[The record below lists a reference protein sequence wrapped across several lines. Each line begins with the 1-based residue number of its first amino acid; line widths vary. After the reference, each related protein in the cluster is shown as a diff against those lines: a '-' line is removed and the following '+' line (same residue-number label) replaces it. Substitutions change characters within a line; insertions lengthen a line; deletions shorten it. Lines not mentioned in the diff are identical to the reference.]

1 MKRALGAITALV
13 LAFAAI
19 TWWALESSE
28 VAVIETRAPDGSMR
42 STHVWYVEPG
52 GTLLLEAGT
61 PDNPWFVDAK
71 QRQRV
76 RLTVGDTSAEYIAE
90 PLPGKPD
97 HDRVRA
103 LLREK
108 YSWRDAW
115 VGLLVDTSGS
125 IAVVLRP
132 ADP

>member
-1 MKRALGAITALV
+1 MKQALGAIAALV

-19 TWWALESSE
+19 TGWALESSD
-28 VAVIETRAPDGSMR
+28 VAIIETHAPDGSMR

-71 QRQRV
+71 QQQRV
-76 RLTVGDTSAEYIAE
+76 GLTVGDTSAHYIAE
-90 PLPGKPD
+90 PLPGQSD

-103 LLREK
+103 LLRDK
-108 YSWRDAW
+108 YGWRDVW

-125 IAVVLRP
+125 IAVALQP
-132 ADP
+132 AEP